1 MECQMTIGRIFA
13 GMLLASVPVAA
24 GAQTTPVAVAPAKLL
39 SYAGSYQTEGP
50 LLTVK
55 LGLDGSFTIA
65 PGVQEPRALV
75 ATSDTEFKVEGT
87 PMRVVF
93 HPKDGK
99 TDSITIYRG
108 ERELHGARV
117 AK

>member
-1 MECQMTIGRIFA
+1 MTLGRVFA
-13 GMLLASVPVAA
+13 SMLLASIPVA
-24 GAQTTPVAVAPAKLL
+24 GIAQTAPVAVAPATLL
-39 SYAGSYQTEGP
+39 SYAGTYQTEGP
-50 LLTVK
+50 MITVT

-65 PGVQEPRALV
+65 PGMQEPRALL
-75 ATSDTEFKVEGT
+75 AASDTEFRVDGT

-108 ERELHGARV
+108 ERELHGTRV
-117 AK
+117 KP